1 MLSPLR
7 AFVIHLDSA
16 SDLSAHQPVG
26 RIEHVVSGDS
36 THFGSL
42 ADLFAFLARYSDPDP
57 SAEPPSRG
65 ERS

>member
-16 SDLSAHQPVG
+16 SDLSAQQPVG

-36 THFGSL
+36 AHCGSL
-42 ADLFAFLARYSDPDP
+42 ADLFAFLARDSDPDP
-57 SAEPPSRG
+57 SAESPGGG